1 MAMSQIWKSRRRLAL
16 VALVSA
22 ALLATAG
29 VGIVVH
35 RRDDRLF
42 KTPFRIGFYNTPIE
56 HFPGADRKPAGNSVD
71 LLNEAARRA
80 GIKLEWV
87 YAPEGTDMAL
97 ESGHVDLWPAAG
109 DLPERRGHLY
119 VSAPWSITEYGLVSR
134 DSDPILSA
142 SHSPGVKLAVF
153 SGTVEEK
160 LTRRN
165 FPNAKLLTAASTS
178 EQLSA
183 VCSGK
188 AQAAI
193 VTQNFNQFTLPEE
206 CRNIPLHMADAPGFT
221 VRFGVGASYRRPGAV
236 EAANALRDELGAMAK
251 DGSLVATEFQW
262 LDPSLPQT
270 RAMLYVLAVE
280 RSERLLAAGA
290 ILMGAILVL
299 LGWFIIER
307 RRAAET
313 LSEERRLLRTLID
326 NMPDYIYVK
335 DARSRFVVANRAVAE
350 LMGAKSV
357 RELIGKTDF
366 DYFPKELASAFFSD
380 EQAMIRSGQA
390 LVNQEEGSVDAEG
403 NAKWTSTSKVPWRDK
418 LGQVIGIMGIGHD
431 ITNRKGAEEAL
442 AEERRLLRTLI
453 DNMPDRIYVKDAKSR
468 WVVANRALAELVGA
482 KTPEELLGKTD
493 FDFFPK
499 DLAAAFFSDE
509 QAVIQSG
516 QALVNHEER
525 AVAATGNTRWTST
538 SKVPWRDKL
547 GQVIGIMGIGH
558 DITQRK
564 SAEEKFHQ
572 AFNASPE
579 PITISTLSEGRYV
592 DVNESFLRASG
603 YRREEVIGQTSLDLK
618 IWGKPEDRARLLDK
632 LLEQGSVRDM
642 ETAFRT
648 KSGEQR
654 VWLHSINRID
664 LDGQECVI
672 SSQKDVTEQKTLE
685 KQLRQ
690 AQKMEAVGQ
699 LSGGIAHDFNNLL
712 GVIIGYSELLEE
724 QLGENH
730 KQHKNVGEIKKA
742 GQRAASLT
750 RQLLAFS
757 RQQVLEPRVLNLNVV
772 VAETEK
778 MLQRLIGEH
787 IELATC
793 LAADLGQVKAD
804 PGQIEQVMMNLVVNA
819 RDAMPEGG
827 RLTVETCNAELDEAY
842 AFQNA
847 PTIPGKYVALLVTDT
862 GVGMDVA
869 TQAHIFEPFF
879 TTKEVGK
886 GTGLGLA
893 TVYGVVKQSGG
904 YIWVYS
910 EPGIG
915 STFKVYLP
923 RVDAPVE
930 TSGVSSGEST
940 PEGGTETILLVEDED
955 SLRTLTRTLLEQG
968 GYTVLEANGGN
979 EAMEI
984 ARQHREPID
993 LLLTDMVMPGMGG
1006 PEVARN
1012 LVLIHPESKVMFMSG
1027 YTSFTRRGMLDPNA
1041 ILLQKP
1047 FTRDALLSKLREVLD
1062 MQKQLQAP

>member
-1 MAMSQIWKSRRRLAL
+1 
-16 VALVSA
+16 
-22 ALLATAG
+22 
-29 VGIVVH
+29 
-35 RRDDRLF
+35 
-42 KTPFRIGFYNTPIE
+42 
-56 HFPGADRKPAGNSVD
+56 
-71 LLNEAARRA
+71 
-80 GIKLEWV
+80 
-87 YAPEGTDMAL
+87 
-97 ESGHVDLWPAAG
+97 
-109 DLPERRGHLY
+109 
-119 VSAPWSITEYGLVSR
+119 
-134 DSDPILSA
+134 
-142 SHSPGVKLAVF
+142 
-153 SGTVEEK
+153 
-160 LTRRN
+160 
-165 FPNAKLLTAASTS
+165 
-178 EQLSA
+178 
-183 VCSGK
+183 
-188 AQAAI
+188 
-193 VTQNFNQFTLPEE
+193 
-206 CRNIPLHMADAPGFT
+206 
-221 VRFGVGASYRRPGAV
+221 
-236 EAANALRDELGAMAK
+236 
-251 DGSLVATEFQW
+251 
-262 LDPSLPQT
+262 
-270 RAMLYVLAVE
+270 
-280 RSERLLAAGA
+280 
-290 ILMGAILVL
+290 
-299 LGWFIIER
+299 
-307 RRAAET
+307 
-313 LSEERRLLRTLID
+313 
-326 NMPDYIYVK
+326 
-335 DARSRFVVANRAVAE
+335 
-350 LMGAKSV
+350 
-357 RELIGKTDF
+357 
-366 DYFPKELASAFFSD
+366 
-380 EQAMIRSGQA
+380 
-390 LVNQEEGSVDAEG
+390 
-403 NAKWTSTSKVPWRDK
+403 
-418 LGQVIGIMGIGHD
+418 MGIGHD

-618 IWGKPEDRARLLDK
+618 IWEKPEDRARLLDK

-730 KQHKNVGEIKKA
+730 KQQKNVGEIKKA

-847 PTIPGKYVALLVTDT
+847 PTIPGRYVALLVTDT

-930 TSGVSSGEST
+930 KSGVSSGEST

-984 ARQHREPID
+984 ARQHGEPID

-1006 PEVARN
+1006 TEVARN

-1027 YTSFTRRGMLDPNA
+1027 YTSFTRRGMLDPDA

-1047 FTRDALLSKLREVLD
+1047 FTRDALLSKLRKMLD
-1062 MQKQLQAP
+1062 LQKQLQSP

>member
-1 MAMSQIWKSRRRLAL
+1 
-16 VALVSA
+16 
-22 ALLATAG
+22 
-29 VGIVVH
+29 
-35 RRDDRLF
+35 
-42 KTPFRIGFYNTPIE
+42 
-56 HFPGADRKPAGNSVD
+56 
-71 LLNEAARRA
+71 
-80 GIKLEWV
+80 
-87 YAPEGTDMAL
+87 
-97 ESGHVDLWPAAG
+97 
-109 DLPERRGHLY
+109 
-119 VSAPWSITEYGLVSR
+119 
-134 DSDPILSA
+134 
-142 SHSPGVKLAVF
+142 
-153 SGTVEEK
+153 
-160 LTRRN
+160 
-165 FPNAKLLTAASTS
+165 
-178 EQLSA
+178 
-183 VCSGK
+183 
-188 AQAAI
+188 
-193 VTQNFNQFTLPEE
+193 
-206 CRNIPLHMADAPGFT
+206 
-221 VRFGVGASYRRPGAV
+221 
-236 EAANALRDELGAMAK
+236 
-251 DGSLVATEFQW
+251 
-262 LDPSLPQT
+262 
-270 RAMLYVLAVE
+270 
-280 RSERLLAAGA
+280 
-290 ILMGAILVL
+290 
-299 LGWFIIER
+299 
-307 RRAAET
+307 
-313 LSEERRLLRTLID
+313 
-326 NMPDYIYVK
+326 
-335 DARSRFVVANRAVAE
+335 
-350 LMGAKSV
+350 
-357 RELIGKTDF
+357 
-366 DYFPKELASAFFSD
+366 
-380 EQAMIRSGQA
+380 MIRSGQA

-730 KQHKNVGEIKKA
+730 KQQKNVGEIKKA

-787 IELATC
+787 IELTTC

-930 TSGVSSGEST
+930 KSGVSSGEST

-1027 YTSFTRRGMLDPNA
+1027 YTSFTRRGMLDPDA

>member
-1 MAMSQIWKSRRRLAL
+1 
-16 VALVSA
+16 
-22 ALLATAG
+22 
-29 VGIVVH
+29 
-35 RRDDRLF
+35 
-42 KTPFRIGFYNTPIE
+42 
-56 HFPGADRKPAGNSVD
+56 
-71 LLNEAARRA
+71 
-80 GIKLEWV
+80 
-87 YAPEGTDMAL
+87 
-97 ESGHVDLWPAAG
+97 
-109 DLPERRGHLY
+109 
-119 VSAPWSITEYGLVSR
+119 
-134 DSDPILSA
+134 
-142 SHSPGVKLAVF
+142 
-153 SGTVEEK
+153 
-160 LTRRN
+160 
-165 FPNAKLLTAASTS
+165 
-178 EQLSA
+178 
-183 VCSGK
+183 
-188 AQAAI
+188 
-193 VTQNFNQFTLPEE
+193 
-206 CRNIPLHMADAPGFT
+206 
-221 VRFGVGASYRRPGAV
+221 
-236 EAANALRDELGAMAK
+236 MAK

-847 PTIPGKYVALLVTDT
+847 PTIPGRYVALLVTDT

-930 TSGVSSGEST
+930 KSGVSSGEST